1 MSKIENFNKLSPAE
15 TERLAMLSE
24 EAGEVVM
31 AATQMLRDGPYSEN
45 MEGALDDNVGELGR
59 EVADLLAV
67 ADFMEGDISIEA
79 FDNYFAKNE
88 SNYNSPYSDA
98 LKEMSA
104 LGNTIVVNGVD
115 LAEMEQLHI
124 LSTRAAKIVQTVG
137 KILRHG
143 YESFHPDQP
152 EQSNRQLLT
161 LDLFNF
167 WIAVHYLPD
176 GFFEDVPDAHEEI
189 MARKMRYMHHQ
200 TLEVVA

>member
-1 MSKIENFNKLSPAE
+1 MSKIENFNKLTAAE

-24 EAGEVVM
+24 EAGEVVQ
-31 AATQMLRDGPYSEN
+31 AASQMLKDGPYSEN
-45 MEGALDDNVGELGR
+45 LDGALEDNVGDLGR

-67 ADFMEGDISIEA
+67 ADFMEADISIEA
-79 FDNYFAKNE
+79 FSNYYAKNE
-88 SNYNSPYSDA
+88 SEYENPYSGA

-115 LAEMEQLHI
+115 LAGMEQLHT

-137 KILRHG
+137 KVLRHG
-143 YESFHPDQP
+143 YDSFHPDRP

-161 LDLFNF
+161 LDLFDF

-176 GFFEDVPDAHEEI
+176 DFFEDVQDDYEDI
-189 MARKMRYMHHQ
+189 MARKMRYTHHQ
-200 TLEVVA
+200 KLKLVA

>member
-1 MSKIENFNKLSPAE
+1 MSKIENFNKLTAAE

-24 EAGEVVM
+24 EAGEVVQ
-31 AATQMLRDGPYSEN
+31 AATQVLKNGPYDEN
-45 MEGALDDNVGELGR
+45 LEGALDDNIGHLGR
-59 EVADLLAV
+59 EVAEILAV
-67 ADFMEGDISIEA
+67 ADFMQNDLSIEA
-79 FDNYFAKNE
+79 FGNYFAKNE
-88 SNYNSPYSDA
+88 TEYESPYSEA
-98 LKEMSA
+98 LIDMSA

-143 YESFHPDQP
+143 YDSFHPDRP

-161 LDLFNF
+161 LDLFDF

-176 GFFEDVPDAHEEI
+176 DFFEDVQDDYEDI
-189 MARKMRYMHHQ
+189 MARKMRYTHHQ
-200 TLEVVA
+200 KLKLVA